1 MAQWV
6 KNLPA
11 MQEVQETQ
19 FQSLDWE
26 DPLEKE
32 MQPTPVILPET
43 SHGQRSLVGYS
54 SKGKKESSADDY
66 VNEFIAHNTCQ
77 LTGLFCFLLPV
88 LHWWWCLVPKL
99 CPTLLQPHAL

>member
-1 MAQWV
+1 
-6 KNLPA
+6 

-32 MQPTPVILPET
+32 MQPTPLFLPEK

-54 SKGKKESSADDY
+54 SKGQKESDTTERLSTQMQSL
-66 VNEFIAHNTCQ
+66 N
-77 LTGLFCFLLPV
+77 FLIFKMELIV
-88 LHWWWCLVPKL
+88 EMQRYLK
-99 CPTLLQPHAL
+99 

>member
-1 MAQWV
+1 
-6 KNLPA
+6 

-32 MQPTPVILPET
+32 MQPTPLFLPEK

-54 SKGKKESSADDY
+54 LKGQKESDTTERLSTQMQSL
-66 VNEFIAHNTCQ
+66 N
-77 LTGLFCFLLPV
+77 FLIFKMELIV
-88 LHWWWCLVPKL
+88 EMQRYLK
-99 CPTLLQPHAL
+99 